1 MYVSFRKYKT
11 TKEGRKKMMEL
22 RSARYISAG
31 EISSRNPSERLQDR
45 KKVIKMPL
53 LFSTESDSNFGYK

>member
-11 TKEGRKKMMEL
+11 TKERRKKMMEL
-22 RSARYISAG
+22 RSARYIGAG